1 MIKKYLLLSLFMGI
15 VSLNAKE
22 IDINYQ
28 VNFGILGELGIS
40 HASLKT
46 KGNHY
51 TISIS
56 AKATGVARVLSQ
68 NREEIHTSK
77 GFIKDGKYYS
87 KMYSMEVE
95 YGDKRR
101 EVVYHINYKKKRV
114 TKITKKY
121 KDRQIVSQKK
131 QILDFFSSNDLLT
144 LYFNLPKLI
153 TKKSKSGRYVFHAV
167 GAEKQK
173 GEVEIYLPDTNEVKR
188 YADTLGKGEYL
199 YLQATVYQKIF
210 SSTKG
215 ELMLAIGKDGIAQKA
230 VLKDL
235 ILFGDLTAT
244 RIE

>member
-15 VSLNAKE
+15 VSLNAKV

-28 VNFGILGELGIS
+28 VNFGILGELGVS
-40 HASLKT
+40 HAYLKT
-46 KGNHY
+46 TGNHY
-51 TISIS
+51 SISIS

-68 NREEIHTSK
+68 NREETHTSK
-77 GFIKDGKYYS
+77 GFIKHGKYYS
-87 KMYSMEVE
+87 QRYTIKVA
-95 YGDKRR
+95 YGNKVR
-101 EVVYHINYKKKRV
+101 EVSYTINYKKKRV

-153 TKKSKSGRYVFHAV
+153 TKKSKSSRYVFHAV